1 VTASG
6 FDNPD
11 DDSLRALLRRIR
23 TIAVVGL
30 SPKPQRP
37 SHGVSRHLQRFGYRV
52 VPVRPGIESV
62 LGERAYGDLRDVPF
76 AIDLVDVF
84 RAPQHVGPIVDA
96 CIERGVPAIWLQL
109 GVVNE
114 AAAHKA
120 RAAGMMV
127 IMDRCL
133 YQEYLRLIGHAP
145 IDPASAP
152 PATR

>member
-1 VTASG
+1 MTASG

-11 DDSLRALLRRIR
+11 DQTLRALLRRIR

-30 SPKPQRP
+30 SPNPQRP

-76 AIDLVDVF
+76 AVDLVDVF
-84 RAPQHVGPIVDA
+84 RAPQHVEPIVDA
-96 CIERGVPAIWLQL
+96 CIERAIPAIWLQL

-120 RAAGMMV
+120 RAAGMTV
-127 IMDRCL
+127 VMDRCL

-145 IDPASAP
+145 IDHAAAP